1 MKRLFVIIR
10 ENIRRMPEV
19 LPEYRSEKP
28 QKKCG
33 RKALEPEEK
42 KARAEA
48 KEQHTAQSAAAQTVL
63 RKRAQAALSRVPRQ
77 AALVQI
83 EDAISSLEPGQY
95 HYPRARDRS
104 CAQVRSA
111 TRHANRHSEGTS
123 YSVKVLTR
131 NGTYI
136 QPVFASNHWFVCIS
150 PGNGVIEVYD
160 SAWSIIAGNTR
171 ATLLNKIKTQYRDV
185 MIDVKMDDCEQ
196 QGKSPDCGLFVVN
209 YVGKR
214 LQSTFQTYTRATL
227 KAKLVQRKGD
237 IQEER
242 TAELAGVSQYARNSL
257 TPAKCLIPHPYV
269 RHPKERDSSVPL
281 TRIQKCPPITSVPK
295 GNQLVLSH
303 QIS

>member
-1 MKRLFVIIR
+1 MKRLFMIIR

-19 LPEYRSEKP
+19 LPDYRSEKP

-63 RKRAQAALSRVPRQ
+63 RKRAKAALSRVPRQ
-77 AALVQI
+77 TALVQI

-95 HYPRARDRS
+95 IDDQAITIPVQEIAAAHRYEVLPVM
-104 CAQVRSA
+104 Q
-111 TRHANRHSEGTS
+111 TRHPEGSS
-123 YSVKVLTR
+123 YSVKALTR

-136 QPVFASNHWFVCIS
+136 QAVLASNHWFVCIS
-150 PGNGVIEVYD
+150 PGNGTIEVYD

-185 MIDVKMDDCEQ
+185 MIDMKMDDCEQ

-242 TAELAGVSQYARNSL
+242 AAELAGMSQYARNL
-257 TPAKCLIPHPYV
+257 
-269 RHPKERDSSVPL
+269 
-281 TRIQKCPPITSVPK
+281 
-295 GNQLVLSH
+295 
-303 QIS
+303 